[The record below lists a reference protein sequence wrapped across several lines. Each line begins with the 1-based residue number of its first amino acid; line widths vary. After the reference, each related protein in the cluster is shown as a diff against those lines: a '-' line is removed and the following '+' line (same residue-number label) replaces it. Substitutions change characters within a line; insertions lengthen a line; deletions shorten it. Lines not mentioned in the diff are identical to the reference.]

1 MVSGRRRVYWDSC
14 VWLSYI
20 NGCPGRL
27 PVLETLLADSRT
39 RLADIELITST
50 IAQTEVAFALAE
62 WESHTLDPEVEAK
75 IDSLWTDRRAIT
87 LVEYH
92 TAVAKEARDLIRIG
106 IEHQWQL
113 KPLDA
118 IHLAT
123 ASVYSLLGWHKC
135 SDSWYPPLEAGT
147 GTVGAQAP
155 RRRTRWPV
163 AGPNRLWHVL
173 RARRDRCG
181 LGVESVAS
189 DGWMEVRFLESRLDG
204 LVDEARSGRTPHCHR
219 C

>member
-1 MVSGRRRVYWDSC
+1 MASGQRPIYWDSC

-20 NGCPGRL
+20 NGYPGRL

-39 RLADIELITST
+39 RLADIELVTST

-92 TAVAKEARDLIRIG
+92 TAVAKEARDLIRLG

-123 ASVYSLLGWHKC
+123 A
-135 SDSWYPPLEAGT
+135 
-147 GTVGAQAP
+147 
-155 RRRTRWPV
+155 RW
-163 AGPNRLWHVL
+163 
-173 RARRDRCG
+173 
-181 LGVESVAS
+181 LGVDEFHTYDTKLPRYSDQVGFPIMEPYVAT
-189 DGWMEVRFLESRLDG
+189 GKAAVAQPKLMLF
-204 LVDEARSGRTPHCHR
+204 DEASLEDEEG
-219 C
+219 